1 LIHFSALDWFWA
13 GAFLLLM
20 VGGAFFFYRLARRS
34 ESDFFLAGRRL
45 PWWLPASS
53 VFSTHTATD
62 TPMWVTGVI
71 YAHGYRGLWYTFF
84 TAWTAIGSF
93 VSARIFRRSLAY
105 SQAEWQVMR
114 FGGFGAE
121 LLRGWMA
128 GWQVFMNMFIL
139 GWVGMAMGKVGALV
153 FGWPVWVGL
162 VVPTLI
168 TAAYTLVAGYW
179 GVVMGDFLQGIVAI
193 FAILIVSLVGISA
206 VGGPAELSGRLVEM
220 GEGWRMNAFAFT
232 GWFGGD
238 FPALW
243 FLTMLVIAVLGGFG
257 MGTSIDWYP
266 EAQRIQSAG
275 SVRDASYGI
284 WAGGAITLIRNGF
297 WAASILAFF
306 VLAPGITDAA
316 DYELGWFRLGFEL
329 LPAGLVGVFFAAIL
343 AIHLS
348 TISSHL
354 NLGALYFT
362 RDLFQRYLNPDA
374 SEKTLVRVGRGVTAV
389 LLLGSFFYGMMMQEI
404 TQWLIFA
411 LWLMMA
417 GIWLPNILQV
427 VWWRFNAW
435 GYLSAWMANLGV
447 AWLVVWILPAF
458 GVFPPLPD
466 YLQFWLLMAL
476 GAVIFFPITLLT
488 EPEDMDHLIRYYLQ
502 TRPIGWWGPV
512 HREAVRRGLILEGGD
527 VAPEA
532 GAAGEGWEGEMPAGS
547 GMSESEELTGGDR
560 HGWAPIRPSPR
571 PLIKRTWTAAEAE
584 EWTRE
589 DWIVIV
595 LSPLVMGAFM
605 IGVASLLLLRPLGLT
620 LTASAVLGAFLIYWI
635 IDPKLR
641 AVSSEYETRQ
651 AAYLEDLERG
661 LRWEA
666 AGKESPSGGMEA

>member
-1 LIHFSALDWFWA
+1 LIAFTALDWFWA

-62 TPMWVTGVI
+62 TPMWVTGVV
-71 YAHGYRGLWYTFF
+71 YAHGFRGLWYTFF

-105 SQAEWQVMR
+105 SQAEWQVVR

-121 LLRGWMA
+121 LLRGWLA

-139 GWVGMAMGKVGALV
+139 GWVGIAMGKVGALV

-162 VVPTLI
+162 VFPTLV

-193 FAILIVSLVGISA
+193 FAILIVSLVGIAA

-220 GEGWRMNAFAFT
+220 GEGWRMDAFAFT
-232 GWFGGD
+232 GLFSGD
-238 FPALW
+238 FPVTW
-243 FLTMLVIAVLGGFG
+243 WLTMLVIAVVGGFG

-275 SVRDASYGI
+275 SVRDAAYGL

-306 VLAPGITDAA
+306 VLVPGLDIEQDRAV
-316 DYELGWFRLGFEL
+316 YELGWFRLGFEL
-329 LPAGLVGVFFAAIL
+329 LPAGLIGVFFAAIL

-362 RDLFQRYLNPDA
+362 RDLFQRYLKPDA
-374 SEKTLVRVGRGVTAV
+374 LEKTLVWVGRMATAV
-389 LLLGSFFYGMMMQEI
+389 LLLGSFFYGMMMKEEI
-404 TQWLIFA
+404 TEWLLFV

-435 GYLSAWMANLGV
+435 GYLTAWMANLGA
-447 AWLVVWILPAF
+447 AWLVVWILPEF

-466 YLQFWLLMAL
+466 YVQFWLLMAL
-476 GAVIFFPITLLT
+476 GAAAFLPATLLT
-488 EPEDMDHLIRYYLQ
+488 KPEDMDHLVKYYLQ
-502 TRPIGWWGPV
+502 TRPLGWWGPV
-512 HREAVRRGLILEGGD
+512 HREAVRRGLIVEGLASVGD
-527 VAPEA
+527 GRT
-532 GAAGEGWEGEMPAGS
+532 GAASTA
-547 GMSESEELTGGDR
+547 
-560 HGWAPIRPSPR
+560 PR
-571 PLIKRTWTAAEAE
+571 PLIKRRWSAAEAE

-595 LSPLVMGAFM
+595 LSPFVMAAFM
-605 IGVASLLLLRPLGLT
+605 LGVASILLLRPDGFVLT
-620 LTASAVLGAFLIYWI
+620 LFALVGTVLIYWV
-635 IDPKLR
+635 IDPKLK
-641 AVSSEYETRQ
+641 AISSEYEQRQ
-651 AAYLEDLERG
+651 ARYLEELERG
-661 LRWEA
+661 LRWEKA
-666 AGKESPSGGMEA
+666 AVGEET

>member
-1 LIHFSALDWFWA
+1 MIDFTSLDWFWA

-84 TAWTAIGSF
+84 TAWTAIGAF

-121 LLRGWMA
+121 LLRGWLA

-153 FGWPVWVGL
+153 FGWPIWVGL
-162 VVPTLI
+162 VCPTLI

-193 FAILIVSLVGISA
+193 FAILMVSLVGIAA
-206 VGGPAELSGRLVEM
+206 VGGPSELAGRLVEM

-232 GWFGGD
+232 GLFSGD
-238 FPALW
+238 FPVAW
-243 FLTMLVIAVLGGFG
+243 WLTMLVIAVVGGFG

-275 SVRDASYGI
+275 SVRDAAYGI
-284 WAGGAITLIRNGF
+284 WAGGAVTLIRNGF

-306 VLAPGITDAA
+306 VLAPGIVNVA

-362 RDLFQRYLNPDA
+362 RDLFQRYLKPEA
-374 SEKTLVRVGRGVTAV
+374 SEETLVWVGRLATAV
-389 LLLGSFFYGMMMQEI
+389 LLIGSFFYGMMMKEI

-427 VWWRFNAW
+427 VWWRFNSW

-476 GAVIFFPITLLT
+476 GAVVFFPATLLT
-488 EPEDMDHLIRYYLQ
+488 KPENMDHLVRYYLQ
-502 TRPIGWWGPV
+502 TRPLGWWGPV
-512 HREAVRRGLILEGGD
+512 HREAVRRGLIDEGT
-527 VAPEA
+527 A
-532 GAAGEGWEGEMPAGS
+532 AAGDGMAAAGDGMAGS
-547 GMSESEELTGGDR
+547 AWVGASGQGRAGSARL
-560 HGWAPIRPSPR
+560 R

-589 DWIVIV
+589 DWIVIA

-605 IGVASLLLLRPLGLT
+605 VGVASLLVLQPGGMLLT
-620 LTASAVLGAFLIYWI
+620 TFAVLGSLVIYWV

-641 AVSSEYETRQ
+641 AVSAEYETRQ
-651 AAYLEDLERG
+651 AKYLEELERG
-661 LRWEA
+661 VRWEQ
-666 AGKESPSGGMEA
+666 AGSGGGA